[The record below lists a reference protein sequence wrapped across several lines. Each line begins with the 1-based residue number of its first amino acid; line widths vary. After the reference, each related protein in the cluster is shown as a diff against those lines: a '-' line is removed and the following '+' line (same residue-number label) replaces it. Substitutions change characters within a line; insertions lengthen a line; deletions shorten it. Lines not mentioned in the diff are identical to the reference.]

1 MKSATYRVF
10 SGVFICMG
18 IFFLVAN
25 ILIMVPSMKFRKTA
39 QEVTGKIVEIKQ
51 KRLGGGR
58 YIRTVYVDF
67 TYEGKKYE
75 KVQMNQ
81 YSNGMKV
88 GEKLDLLIDPNNP
101 TEVRTVDGDRNGGI
115 LLTIVGVISLAIGI
129 LPRVLKRKKKE
140 T

>member
-1 MKSATYRVF
+1 MNTLEETY
-10 SGVFICMG
+10 
-18 IFFLVAN
+18 
-25 ILIMVPSMKFRKTA
+25 
-39 QEVTGKIVEIKQ
+39 
-51 KRLGGGR
+51 LGRGR

-81 YSNGMKV
+81 YSNGMKE
-88 GEKLDLLIDPNNP
+88 GEQLDLLIDPNNP

-129 LPRVLKRKKKE
+129 LPRVLRRKKKE